1 MKRFLLF
8 LTCISCAA
16 AGFSQTLFTY
26 GNNSVDKEEFLKAY
40 NKNKTVVTDKEASL
54 REYLDLYTKFKLK
67 VKAAQELR
75 LDTLP
80 QLRTDLDNFRT
91 QVEESYMNNE
101 KAVDALIDEAF
112 YRSQKDLHVYHFF
125 AAINGNGPDS
135 VKAYQALAEIANSL
149 KQGNTNYDA
158 LANDAS
164 VKYVKV
170 KAGDL
175 GFITVFSVPYEYENI
190 IYNLKPG
197 EVSVPYRTKN
207 GIHLFKLVEERKT
220 AGRWRVAQLLFSFP
234 PGGEKNPAPTKQK
247 ADSVY
252 KLLKAGADFAK
263 LANQVSDDKMTYV
276 TGGEMP
282 EFGTGK
288 FQPVFEKEV
297 FVLSKDGD
305 YTAPFE
311 TPFGFHIVKRIKQ
324 TPTSSDKNDDGYR
337 YELKQKILQDN
348 RMTGAKEKFAKEI
361 ISKIGYKKNT
371 VIKDADLFRYADSVA
386 VYAADADV
394 TKYPISTKTI
404 FSFGKTNVTGAE
416 WLNFIKDF
424 KGNLEIYKGES
435 NQELLDKFISVAAMD
450 YYRKHLEEYNDEFR
464 YQMKEFKEGNMLFEV
479 MERNVWG
486 SASQD
491 TAALKKLYEQNKTK
505 YRWAASATV
514 ILFNCTN
521 AAAAEQ
527 ARAALIAGKD
537 WKKIAEESNNTII
550 ADSGRYE
557 LPQIPAAE
565 GTKFKTGIVTPVL
578 PNTVDGS
585 ASFVKVLE
593 THADNEQRS
602 FEDARGLVINDYQN
616 VMEDKWIEDL
626 KKKYPVKVNEDVF
639 KSLLK

>member
-8 LTCISCAA
+8 LTCISCAV
-16 AGFSQTLFTY
+16 AGSSQTLFTY

-40 NKNKTVVTDKEASL
+40 NKNKTAVNDKEASL

-80 QLRTDLDNFRT
+80 QLKADLDNFRT

-101 KAVDALIDEAF
+101 KAVDALVDEAF

-125 AAINGNGPDS
+125 AGINGDGPDS
-135 VKAYQALAEIANSL
+135 VKAYQAIAEIAGKL
-149 KQGNTNYDA
+149 KQGNINYEA
-158 LANDAS
+158 LTNDAS

-170 KAGDL
+170 KSGDL
-175 GFITVFSVPYEYENI
+175 GFITVFSIPYEYENI
-190 IYNLKPG
+190 VYNLKPG
-197 EVSVPYRTKN
+197 EVSAPYRTKN
-207 GIHLFKLVEERKT
+207 GLHLFKMIEERKT

-234 PGGEKNPAPTKQK
+234 PDGEKDPTPTKQK

-252 KLLKAGADFAK
+252 KLLKAGADFSK

-297 FVLSKDGD
+297 FSLSKDGE
-305 YTAPFE
+305 YTAPFQ
-311 TPFGFHIVKRIKQ
+311 TAFGFHIVKRIKQ
-324 TPTSSDKNDDGYR
+324 IPTPSDRMDDGYR
-337 YELKQKILQDN
+337 YELKQKVLQDN
-348 RMTGAKEKFAKEI
+348 RMAGAKDKFSKEI
-361 ISKIGYKKNT
+361 IGKINYKRNML
-371 VIKDADLFRYADSVA
+371 VKDADLFRYADSVS

-394 TKYPISTKTI
+394 TKYPVSSKTI

-416 WLNFIKDF
+416 WLNFIKEF
-424 KGNLEIYKGES
+424 KGNLELYKGES
-435 NQELLDKFISVAAMD
+435 NEELLNKFIAVAAMD
-450 YYRKHLEEYNDEFR
+450 YYKKHLEEYNDEFR

-491 TAALKKLYEQNKTK
+491 TVALKKLYEQNKTK

-514 ILFNCTN
+514 ILFNCTS

-527 ARAALIAGKD
+527 ARAALTSGKD
-537 WKKIAEESNNTII
+537 WKKIAEESNNTVI

-557 LPQIPAAE
+557 LPQIPAPE
-565 GTKFKTGIVTPVL
+565 GTKFKTGVITPVL
-578 PNTVDGS
+578 PNSVDGS
-585 ASFVKVLE
+585 ASFVKVLQ
-593 THADNEQRS
+593 THGDNEQRS
-602 FEDARGLVINDYQN
+602 FDDARGLVINDYQN